1 MRLLRLTTRKDN
13 AEFESSFNDNL
24 VLQPYSKV
32 AVQSAAINTLP
43 QFIRVTSVN
52 NGLKVQIKVGYD
64 RNINLE
70 ERDYESGQI
79 LELLD
84 DLTKKLNSSMNYDFS
99 PGGDTVQKVFGIQ
112 WKAEIIDNRVNIQY
126 KIGVA
131 NNYFFPTGAN
141 NNWTKK
147 NITFSGNG
155 ANLTVSSAQAATANA
170 SNYSILPFSLSKG
183 NGYAR
188 CRIKVLET
196 ETNAGFIIGLSNST
210 DIINAAS
217 NIDLTKIKYGVH
229 VKFDGAQ
236 RGAQAIKNG
245 VNVGSFGN
253 LENYSSGGA
262 TNDFVGVWRNGDKIE
277 INRWGH
283 DGADYVQNVLFS
295 EDSTPGED
303 LFPVLVFFGGQVKTK
318 INGIRITPSPYGRQP
333 LPRASDGTLE
343 STPPQQPNPNQ
354 TDKNFIFFDSV
365 DLPIFLGYQ
374 FQRLPNNNQDFFE
387 YGAGR
392 PNAIQFE
399 AQRKYLIPQSA
410 DAMLI
415 QLNNLS
421 IESYDSFSNTL
432 FPSGGQRKNLLAVI
446 PQTSTTGNIVYE
458 PPYPTF
464 ISLNNK
470 EPIYLR
476 NINLKVLRE
485 DYSEIFII
493 GMGSI
498 VLLIDE

>member
-13 AEFESSFNDNL
+13 AEFEASFNDNL

-64 RNINLE
+64 RNINLD

-84 DLTKKLNSSMNYDFS
+84 DLTKKLNSSMNYEF
-99 PGGDTVQKVFGIQ
+99 GVDTVQKVFGIQ
-112 WKAEIIDNRVNIQY
+112 WKAELIDNRVNIQY
-126 KIGVA
+126 KIGLS
-131 NNYFFPTGAN
+131 NNYFFPTGSN

-147 NITFSGNG
+147 NISFSGDG
-155 ANLTVSSAQAATANA
+155 GNLTVSSAQAATANA
-170 SNYSILPFSLSKG
+170 SNYAILPFSTSKG

-188 CRIKVLET
+188 CRIKVLES
-196 ETNAGFIIGLSNST
+196 EANAGFIIGVSNST
-210 DIINAAS
+210 DIINAS
-217 NIDLTKIKYGVH
+217 NQVVLTKIKYGVH
-229 VKFDGAQ
+229 VKFDGVQ

-245 VNVGSFGN
+245 ANVGSFSN
-253 LENYSSGGA
+253 LDNYSSGTA

-283 DGADYVQNVLFS
+283 DGTDYVQNVLFT
-295 EDSTPGED
+295 EESTPGED
-303 LFPVLVFFGGQVKTK
+303 LFPVLVFFGGQAKTK

-333 LPRASDGTLE
+333 LPRASDSLE
-343 STPPQQPNPNQ
+343 TSPPQQPNPNQ
-354 TDKNFIFFDSV
+354 TDRNFIFFDSEE
-365 DLPIFLGYQ
+365 LPLFLGYQ

-387 YGAGR
+387 LGAGR
-392 PNAIQFE
+392 PDAVEFE

-421 IESYDSFSNTL
+421 IESY
-432 FPSGGQRKNLLAVI
+432 
-446 PQTSTTGNIVYE
+446 
-458 PPYPTF
+458 
-464 ISLNNK
+464 
-470 EPIYLR
+470 
-476 NINLKVLRE
+476 
-485 DYSEIFII
+485 
-493 GMGSI
+493 
-498 VLLIDE
+498 